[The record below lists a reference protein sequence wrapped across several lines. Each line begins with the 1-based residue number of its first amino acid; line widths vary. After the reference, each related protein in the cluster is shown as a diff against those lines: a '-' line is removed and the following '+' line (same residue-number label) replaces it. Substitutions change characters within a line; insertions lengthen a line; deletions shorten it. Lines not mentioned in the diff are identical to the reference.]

1 MKRTAAERVSDIAEH
16 IDKIPLATHGKTL
29 ETLEEDYILVAAVV
43 RWLEIIGEA
52 TKYVPNSIKEKYPN
66 IPWRQM
72 AGMRDVAIHDYS
84 DLKIER
90 IFNTIQNDIPTLKKQ
105 IDAIEIE

>member
-1 MKRTAAERVSDIAEH
+1 
-16 IDKIPLATHGKTL
+16 
-29 ETLEEDYILVAAVV
+29 
-43 RWLEIIGEA
+43 
-52 TKYVPNSIKEKYPN
+52 
-66 IPWRQM
+66 M

-105 IDAIEIE
+105 IDAIEIEWSSQNPLELYDELDQIVASFEYLGDTEN